1 MRTIIGMFIFIAVF
15 LFGNAVN
22 AQPIVGVIFDAPSV
36 FTSDENKMQ
45 QLDNKLMGIF
55 PAEKCN
61 LLPSKML
68 TDKAQAY
75 RSMHNMLADG
85 EPDADKPLS
94 SAILCE
100 LGKQEGCAYIL
111 LLEMKRLGQKNEIQP
126 EYQKFN
132 GRITT
137 FGEKKSLVI
146 MSLTDIQ
153 VLDTNSGQY
162 EYKHEFL
169 SVGQTTTSKILG
181 IGSNPKESK
190 TMNDLFGNFIEKLEI
205 KASAI
210 P

>member
-1 MRTIIGMFIFIAVF
+1 
-15 LFGNAVN
+15 
-22 AQPIVGVIFDAPSV
+22 
-36 FTSDENKMQ
+36 
-45 QLDNKLMGIF
+45 
-55 PAEKCN
+55 
-61 LLPSKML
+61 
-68 TDKAQAY
+68 
-75 RSMHNMLADG
+75 
-85 EPDADKPLS
+85 
-94 SAILCE
+94 
-100 LGKQEGCAYIL
+100 
-111 LLEMKRLGQKNEIQP
+111 
-126 EYQKFN
+126 
-132 GRITT
+132 
-137 FGEKKSLVI
+137 